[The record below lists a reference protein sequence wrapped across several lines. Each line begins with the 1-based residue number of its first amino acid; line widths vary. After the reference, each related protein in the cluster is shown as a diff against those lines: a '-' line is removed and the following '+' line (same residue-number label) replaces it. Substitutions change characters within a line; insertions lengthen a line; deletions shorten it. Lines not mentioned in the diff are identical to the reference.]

1 MFLCFCSLIFLNI
14 YTHCSRIRL
23 SKCWFHQF
31 LFIIDDI
38 RQFAIITAIDE
49 IGVPNED
56 MENAYKYP
64 CVRNIRD
71 KVAET
76 LDIVPGR
83 VFPVSNYFVEYA
95 ANEVKNAMSLKAL
108 MYVCNSGED
117 YIKQKFENNIEP
129 NFYPNSNWVRW
140 STVIGLRISCVVRK
154 HVFFHFT
161 FFLRSTRQIVIILGV
176 KHVLGKRN
184 FNCKIQG

>member
-161 FFLRSTRQIVIILGV
+161 FFLRSTRQIVIIFGV